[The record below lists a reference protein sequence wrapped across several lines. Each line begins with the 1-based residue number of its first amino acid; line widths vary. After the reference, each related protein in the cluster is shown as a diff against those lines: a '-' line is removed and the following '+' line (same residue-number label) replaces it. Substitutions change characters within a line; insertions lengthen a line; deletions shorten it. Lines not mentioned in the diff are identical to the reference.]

1 MKITEI
7 IIDIVERNLEFVG
20 DNVQDHRGPSSITG
34 GIVHQGI
41 LRIKTDEGFE
51 GNSMI
56 GGHRGDAKKSI
67 NDVHKRFS
75 HLLINKNPLNNI
87 SLWSH
92 VNNMPKAS
100 INRFKPID
108 YSTFASIDV
117 ALWDLKGKISG
128 LPVFNLLGGSNKDI
142 PAYGTYQ
149 PRHNDPEGY
158 VIESDEMKK
167 LGLNAYKIHPG
178 PMNTEK
184 TKKMLN
190 LVRNNVGEDYA
201 LMLDPNNS
209 YTYEK
214 ALEIGKALD
223 DNFFYWF
230 EDPIKW
236 DDFESISKLYKKIKT
251 PLAMTDQAPFLFNEN
266 RLYATELAPQIM
278 RGTSRKLGITG
289 LLKSAAVAEAFNK
302 RCEIGTGGN
311 IFFNMANIHV
321 TCSIN
326 NCTYYEYWMPTS
338 TADFATIEN
347 INLNNGNVRPFDKP
361 GLGLILDNKWI
372 KENKIFTIK

>member
-1 MKITEI
+1 MKITDI
-7 IIDIVERNLEFVG
+7 NIDIVERNLEFIG
-20 DNVQDHRGPSSITG
+20 GNVQDQRGASAKTG

-56 GGHRGDAKKSI
+56 GGHRGDSKKSI
-67 NDVHKRFS
+67 NDIHNRFS

-87 SLWSH
+87 SLWSY

-100 INRFKPID
+100 INRFSPID
-108 YSTFASIDV
+108 YSAFASIDV

-158 VIESDEMKK
+158 VIESDEMKQ
-167 LGLNAYKIHPG
+167 LGLKAYKIHPG
-178 PMNTEK
+178 PMDTNK
-184 TKKMLN
+184 TINMLS
-190 LVRNNVGEDYA
+190 LVRNNVGEEYA

-209 YTYEK
+209 YNYEK

-289 LLKSAAVAEAFNK
+289 LIKSAAVAEAFNK

-338 TADFATIEN
+338 TADFATIET
-347 INLNNGNVRPFDKP
+347 INLNNGNVRSFDKP
-361 GLGLILDNKWI
+361 GLGLTLDNKWI
-372 KENKIFTIK
+372 KENKISTIK